1 MNHDKDIREAPGL
14 LVEALRH
21 FSKLMQDEV
30 RLARAEISRNLSRAG
45 MGLAFIGIAAIL
57 ALVGLNVLASALV
70 AWIAA
75 EGLSV
80 GLAALIV
87 GGILLLVAIIL
98 ALAGKS
104 RLSADALTPSRSTD
118 NLKKDAARIKESTHA

>member
-21 FSKLMQDEV
+21 FSKLMQDEIK
-30 RLARAEISRNLSRAG
+30 LARAEISRNISRAG

-70 AWIAA
+70 AWIADS
-75 EGLSV
+75 GLSV

-98 ALAGKS
+98 ALVGKS
-104 RLSADALTPSRSTD
+104 RLSADALTPSRSTA
-118 NLKKDAARIKESTHA
+118 NLKKDA

>member
-45 MGLAFIGIAAIL
+45 MGLAFIGIATIL